1 MAIKSSRPT
10 EEEAAKIEKEMK
22 SESPGFLDKMGS
34 FFGLGGEKTPER
46 PTGSASK
53 NLKDSAGNNIIKDG
67 KIVQDPNYSK
77 EAAQWESIYGVPS
90 QESLKAQM
98 TGDLSKLKKGQST
111 ASASVPGQAE
121 YGTLTSEKPSEP
133 WTAGRVFENLKRE
146 AGGVKDVVSK
156 GASAAADF
164 ATKNKGLV
172 GMGIEGAA
180 AYGGYQAGKSAREAQ
195 TELAKQQLQESQ
207 RIGAEL
213 GKIQYPGQMY
223 SAETAN
229 IQEAIAKGGMTPE
242 LARAS
247 ELAKRSGMSIAAGGM
262 KAATDLAA
270 RTGGKATAG
279 SALLGSMLGAQ
290 MGGGKAADIEA
301 NIGVEASK
309 NKIEQLRRLSDI
321 ESQKFKEE
329 SGLAQTKD
337 VLAASRAGQTAGAR
351 GSLMDI
357 ESSAGTAKANLFGAG
372 ANLAQTA
379 LGNMDLG
386 QVMRARTGEAAPQQ
400 TSAQA
405 PAQQPAPT
413 PQEVAKGQALKKT
426 AQDGVKVGTPPPV
439 QTKAQ
444 TSGANATA
452 MNQNLS
458 KQPAP
463 MTPAATPSAAS
474 NVGNF
479 LQGALSKGKEMMSQM
494 PQAQQDQLKKTGISA
509 VQSIA
514 KGAGI
519 KI

>member
-10 EEEAAKIEKEMK
+10 EEEAAKIEKEIK
-22 SESPGFLDKMGS
+22 GESPGFLDKMGS
-34 FFGLGGEKTPER
+34 FFGLGGGGESKKPQDFTK
-46 PTGSASK
+46 PTDK
-53 NLKDSAGNNIIKDG
+53 WMKDSSGKTIYGENGGPIKNPKYD
-67 KIVQDPNYSK
+67 VNAANQL
-77 EAAQWESIYGVPS
+77 AAQQQVPQESI
-90 QESLKAQM
+90 M
-98 TGDLSKLKKGQST
+98 DTLKKG
-111 ASASVPGQAE
+111 
-121 YGTLTSEKPSEP
+121 TS
-133 WTAGRVFENLKRE
+133 
-146 AGGVKDVVSK
+146 GVKDVLSK
-156 GASAAADF
+156 GASSAVDF

-180 AYGGYQAGKSAREAQ
+180 AYGGYQAGKSSREAQ

-223 SAETAN
+223 SAETGN

-329 SGLAQTKD
+329 TGLAQNKD
-337 VLAASRAGQTAGAR
+337 VLAEARAGQTAGAR
-351 GSLMDI
+351 SALRDI
-357 ESSAGTAKANLFGAG
+357 EFSSGTAKANLFGAG

-379 LGNMDLG
+379 VGNMDLG
-386 QVMRARTGEAAPQQ
+386 QVMRARTGEKAPEQ

-426 AQDGVKVGTPPPV
+426 AQDGVKVGTPPPAP
-439 QTKAQ
+439 TKAQ

>member
-1 MAIKSSRPT
+1 VPGASTQKP
-10 EEEAAKIEKEMK
+10 
-22 SESPGFLDKMGS
+22 SESS
-34 FFGLGGEKTPER
+34 TTGG
-46 PTGSASK
+46 
-53 NLKDSAGNNIIKDG
+53 
-67 KIVQDPNYSK
+67 VF
-77 EAAQWESIYGVPS
+77 
-90 QESLKAQM
+90 ESLKKGASGL
-98 TGDLSKLKKGQST
+98 GD
-111 ASASVPGQAE
+111 VI
-121 YGTLTSEKPSEP
+121 
-133 WTAGRVFENLKRE
+133 
-146 AGGVKDVVSK
+146 SK
-156 GASAAADF
+156 GASSAADF

-180 AYGGYQAGKSAREAQ
+180 AYGGYQAGKSSREAQ

-223 SAETAN
+223 SAETGN

-262 KAATDLAA
+262 KAASDLAA
-270 RTGGKATAG
+270 RTGGRATAG

-357 ESSAGTAKANLFGAG
+357 ESDAGTAKANLFGAG

-379 LGNMDLG
+379 IGNTDLG
-386 QVMRARTGEAAPQQ
+386 QLIRSRTGEAAP
-400 TSAQA
+400 AQA
-405 PAQQPAPT
+405 PRRHRRRGPQGGVRLEPRRDGLCSAWWLPAVRVDLGDRVPLFRGLRD
-413 PQEVAKGQALKKT
+413 VASACMSTALQHGCDR
-426 AQDGVKVGTPPPV
+426 AAAGY
-439 QTKAQ
+439 
-444 TSGANATA
+444 A
-452 MNQNLS
+452 MR
-458 KQPAP
+458 
-463 MTPAATPSAAS
+463 
-474 NVGNF
+474 
-479 LQGALSKGKEMMSQM
+479 
-494 PQAQQDQLKKTGISA
+494 
-509 VQSIA
+509 
-514 KGAGI
+514 GAGWPDTVRGTR
-519 KI
+519 

>member
-10 EEEAAKIEKEMK
+10 EEEAAKIEKEIK
-22 SESPGFLDKMGS
+22 GESPGFLDKMDS
-34 FFGLGGEKTPER
+34 FFGLGGEKTPEK
-46 PTGSASK
+46 PLGSPDK
-53 NLKDSAGNNIIKDG
+53 YIKDKSG
-67 KIVQDPNYSK
+67 KTIKNPNYDSR
-77 EAAQWESIYGVPS
+77 AAAYKTAYGEVPGASTQKPSESSTTGGVF
-90 QESLKAQM
+90 ESLKKGASGL
-98 TGDLSKLKKGQST
+98 GD
-111 ASASVPGQAE
+111 VI
-121 YGTLTSEKPSEP
+121 
-133 WTAGRVFENLKRE
+133 
-146 AGGVKDVVSK
+146 SK
-156 GASAAADF
+156 GASSAADF

-180 AYGGYQAGKSAREAQ
+180 AYGGYQAGKSSREAQ

-223 SAETAN
+223 SAETGN

-270 RTGGKATAG
+270 RTGGRATAG

-357 ESSAGTAKANLFGAG
+357 ESDAGTAKANLFGAG

-379 LGNMDLG
+379 IGNTDLG
-386 QVMRARTGEAAPQQ
+386 QLIRSRTGEAAP
-400 TSAQA
+400 AQA
-405 PAQQPAPT
+405 AAQQPTPT
-413 PQEVAKGQALKKT
+413 PQEVAKGEALKKT
-426 AQDGVKVGTPPPV
+426 SQTGVKVGTPPAAP
-439 QTKAQ
+439 TKAP

-463 MTPAATPSAAS
+463 MTPAASPAPSAAS
-474 NVGNF
+474 NVGGF
-479 LQGALSKGKEMMSQM
+479 LQGALNKGKEMMSQM
-494 PQAQQDQLKKTGISA
+494 PQAQQDQLKKTGMD
-509 VQSIA
+509 VGKSIV
-514 KGAGI
+514 KGLGV